1 MVLVAN
7 IYFLKD
13 MKRGDFKQKTHE
25 LLEEL
30 REFISNL
37 EQKTDEIAEDAKE
50 SYYEQLENLK
60 GIRDKLADKLNEYD
74 EISDTKWDVIRD
86 SAEDFFSTV
95 ADSMKKNFS
104 RVTEAFK
111 KK

>member
-1 MVLVAN
+1 MN
-7 IYFLKD
+7 ND
-13 MKRGDFKQKTHE
+13 NFKQKTHE
-25 LLEEL
+25 LLDEL
-30 REFISNL
+30 KEFINNL
-37 EQKTDEIAEDAKE
+37 EKKADEIAEDAKE
-50 SYYEQLENLK
+50 EYYEQLNNLK
-60 GIRDKLADKLNEYD
+60 GIRDKLASKLEKY
-74 EISDTKWDVIRD
+74 EGISDTKWDVIRD